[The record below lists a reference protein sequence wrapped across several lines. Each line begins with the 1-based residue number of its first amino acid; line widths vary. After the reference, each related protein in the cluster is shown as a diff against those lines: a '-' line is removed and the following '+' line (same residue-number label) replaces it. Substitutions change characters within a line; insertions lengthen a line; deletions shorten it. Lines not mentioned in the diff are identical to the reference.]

1 MSEVVEL
8 SQEALET
15 IGSYVRK
22 NLPSWMEEVRPRSTS
37 SRDIELAERIV
48 RVEEELKTQRE
59 LMRQGFDQMDKRF
72 EQVDKRFEQVDKRFE
87 QMEKRFEQMDLRF
100 GDMSSHMN
108 RWFTVMTTMLGLVG
122 IAVTVSIFL
131 S

>member
-15 IGSYVRK
+15 IGTYVRK
-22 NLPSWMEEVRPRSTS
+22 NLPSWMEEVRPQSLS
-37 SRDIELAERIV
+37 ARDLELAERTV

-59 LMRQGFDQMDKRF
+59 LMRQGFEHMEKRF
-72 EQVDKRFEQVDKRFE
+72 EQVD
-87 QMEKRFEQMDLRF
+87 KRFEQMDLRF

-108 RWFTVMTTMLGLVG
+108 RWFTVMTIMLGIVG
-122 IAVTVSIFL
+122 IAVTVSTFL